1 MAGAPQ
7 RSTRARPASGL
18 LTREPLPPVTRAR
31 RHSPGPFSHD
41 IPRTG
46 LEMGSEG
53 PAASLKG
60 PFSVPKPLT
69 EPNAQT
75 YRPMTLFWDGHKPL
89 GKSLTAPRSLLV
101 MTSKPNLKPTA
112 RMA

>member
-1 MAGAPQ
+1 M
-7 RSTRARPASGL
+7 
-18 LTREPLPPVTRAR
+18 TRAR